1 MFVNW
6 QRELAVALCES
17 WTIMLSEN
25 STSTLWFLWERISRN
40 KCITWCASIINF
52 MVVYWC
58 QYIPPN
64 SKIKLGCRRRR
75 CSCAFVLSS
84 NYEWSCQKVSSFYI
98 NIPSSDSLLKR
109 FTTKN
114 AKTIFSWGRLT
125 LKLDAL
131 WKCTTWSHASRSFK
145 LLFCLKLNELCFP
158 KSSVSFGHGTWHAI
172 P

>member
-40 KCITWCASIINF
+40 KCITWCASIINS

-58 QYIPPN
+58 QYIPTN

-98 NIPSSDSLLKR
+98 NIPSSDPLLKR
-109 FTTKN
+109 LPLRMRKHFFLE
-114 AKTIFSWGRLT
+114 AGW
-125 LKLDAL
+125 
-131 WKCTTWSHASRSFK
+131 H
-145 LLFCLKLNELCFP
+145 LNLMRFESARPDHMRVDSSSCCF
-158 KSSVSFGHGTWHAI
+158 A
-172 P
+172 